1 MAECMHHNVAKGG
14 SKSRLQTFFCCLSH
28 AASRRSLSEM
38 TSGCGSSA
46 ILLLTEGT
54 VQTYQLLKR
63 EHEGERGGGA
73 NEKLLP
79 FMEATSGID
88 VEI

>member
-1 MAECMHHNVAKGG
+1 
-14 SKSRLQTFFCCLSH
+14 
-28 AASRRSLSEM
+28 M